1 MGIPKYPEVPR
12 LTQNQIEEI
21 TEIVFGTESGTN
33 NSDLIFI
40 FGSTHPANYQKA
52 IEAYHKGWG
61 KEIVVAGG
69 SSGSK
74 DKHKEWVYGDES
86 EARVICEKLVE
97 NGVPRDKI
105 FIEEKST
112 DSKENIVF
120 AKEIYDFFKIK
131 SLTFI
136 SKNYVAGRQYRTLRK
151 YLPCDLIITP
161 YSYNIY
167 FDNGVTFDRYD
178 WMNYDKSKSLVF
190 GEYLRIIYYGRR
202 GDIENVGGI
211 IKGLEKHIEEVFL
224 SQI

>member
-1 MGIPKYPEVPR
+1 MAIPKYPDIPR
-12 LTQNQIEEI
+12 LSQEQIDEL
-21 TEIVFGTESGTN
+21 TEIVFGTEKEIN
-33 NSDLIFI
+33 NSDVIFV

-52 IEAYHKGWG
+52 VEAYHKGLG
-61 KEIVVAGG
+61 KEIVIAGG

-86 EARVICEKLVE
+86 EARVIREKLVE

-112 DSKENIVF
+112 DSKENIIF
-120 AKEIYDFFKIK
+120 AKEIYDFSKIK

-136 SKNYVAGRQYRTLRK
+136 SKNYVAGRQYSTLRK
-151 YLPCDLIITP
+151 YLPRNVIITP

-167 FDNGVTFDRYD
+167 FDNGTTFDRYD

-190 GEYLRIIYYGRR
+190 GEYLRIVYYGRR
-202 GDIENVGGI
+202 GDIENMGRI
-211 IKGLEKHIEEVFL
+211 IKGLEKHIEEIFE
-224 SQI
+224 SQM